1 MFNKTAFS
9 AKHIQSVTLY
19 LGLLFI
25 SGPGF
30 ALNIFACEP
39 EWQALAHEIAG
50 PDVEVY
56 VATSAQQDPHHV
68 QPRPS
73 LISAVRRA
81 DVVFCTGA
89 GLEAG
94 WLPVLLSKGSNP
106 RVQRAPGLFL
116 AAEQVTLLEKP
127 IVLDRADGDVHASG
141 NPHVHLDPRRMLIIA
156 QALSARLAEIDPNN
170 ATLYQ
175 NRLASFSQRWES
187 NIETWQS
194 QARTLKGATV
204 IVHHR
209 SWSYLLDWLALEQVG
224 ELEPKPGIPPTPT
237 HLAKLINVAE
247 TQRPYAIIY
256 TNYNGDKAAN
266 WLAERS
272 SVCALA
278 LPFTVETTN
287 SNAASFD
294 INKHPLDELFNTI
307 ISKLLAERGAC
318 THD

>member
-1 MFNKTAFS
+1 MFNKELFS

-56 VATSAQQDPHHV
+56 IATSAQQDPHHV

-81 DVVFCTGA
+81 DMVICTGA

-94 WLPVLLSKGSNP
+94 WLPVLLRKGSNP
-106 RVQRAPGLFL
+106 NVQRAPGLFL
-116 AAEQVTLLEKP
+116 AADQVTLLEKP
-127 IVLDRADGDVHASG
+127 TVLDRADGDVHASG
-141 NPHVHLDPRRMLIIA
+141 NPHVHLDPRRLLVIA
-156 QALSARLAEIDPNN
+156 KALSARLAEIDPDN

-175 NRLASFSQRWES
+175 NQLASFSQRWEE
-187 NIETWQS
+187 NIEKWQT
-194 QARTLKGATV
+194 QALPLKGAAV

-209 SWSYLLDWLALEQVG
+209 SWSYLLEWLGLEKIG

-237 HLAKLINVAE
+237 HLANLIDTAKA
-247 TQRPYAIIY
+247 RPPYAILY
-256 TNYNGDKAAN
+256 SDYNGDKAAN

-272 SVCALA
+272 SSCALS
-278 LPFTVETTN
+278 LPFTT
-287 SNAASFD
+287 SDAAASSGGEMP
-294 INKHPLDELFNTI
+294 PLDALFNTI
-307 ISKLLAERGAC
+307 IQRLLEQKRVC
-318 THD
+318 SHE